1 MSIFLFSLYFII
13 KNMSANSKIFDFY
26 FLLVEYW
33 NITYIFTLI
42 LSTMKRK
49 IENEQQ
55 FCFSDNV
62 AVCDMSKFFCF
73 RRKSKNWIWKTAIH
87 VQSFFFSAKTL
98 QSFTELPKREGEV
111 FILTVIFSSLAPS
124 PQIHFPPCAERFF
137 LACPPPPPPLLRYTS
152 LERRKRKIRVYRV
165 VTSPNMNGFSAEYI
179 KDLVITQRKT
189 QSEVSLFL
197 KERFPSKK
205 DLSSKS
211 VRRFCFE
218 NGINLHNRLSND
230 ELEQCTR
237 DVVARL
243 SLSLLDLSACCSLF
257 SSFFYLHL
265 LVCIAVYMSALQGS
279 KWFSAFSVNLE
290 AFVKAHFF
298 PGCQ

>member
-13 KNMSANSKIFDFY
+13 KNTSANSKIFDFY

-49 IENEQQ
+49 IENEHQ

-73 RRKSKNWIWKTAIH
+73 RRKSKNWIWKIAIH
-87 VQSFFFSAKTL
+87 VQSLFFGQNTTIVDRTTQEGGGGVHSYGNFFVPSAL
-98 QSFTELPKREGEV
+98 SPDPLPSIRWE
-111 FILTVIFSSLAPS
+111 IFFGL
-124 PQIHFPPCAERFF
+124 
-137 LACPPPPPPLLRYTS
+137 PPPPLLRYTS
-152 LERRKRKIRVYRV
+152 LERRKRKIRVYRE
-165 VTSPNMNGFSAEYI
+165 VTSPNMNDFSAEYI

-218 NGINLHNRLSND
+218 NGINLHNRLSYD

-243 SLSLLDLSACCSLF
+243 SLSLLDSSVCCSLF
-257 SSFFYLHL
+257 SSFFYLRL

-279 KWFSAFSVNLE
+279 K
-290 AFVKAHFF
+290 
-298 PGCQ
+298 

>member
-1 MSIFLFSLYFII
+1 MSINFASPTMLQSVTCLSFSVFGGSL
-13 KNMSANSKIFDFY
+13 
-26 FLLVEYW
+26 
-33 NITYIFTLI
+33 
-42 LSTMKRK
+42 K
-49 IENEQQ
+49 IE
-55 FCFSDNV
+55 FG
-62 AVCDMSKFFCF
+62 KL
-73 RRKSKNWIWKTAIH
+73 
-87 VQSFFFSAKTL
+87 QSMFNLCFSAKTL
-98 QSFTELPKREGEV
+98 QSLTELPKREGEV
-111 FILTVIFSSLAPS
+111 SILTVIFLSLAPS
-124 PQIHFPPCAERFF
+124 PQIHFPPCAEKFF
-137 LACPPPPPPLLRYTS
+137 WPAPPLLRYTS

-165 VTSPNMNGFSAEYI
+165 VTSPNMNDFSAEYI

-230 ELEQCTR
+230 ELEKCTR

-243 SLSLLDLSACCSLF
+243 SLSLLDLSVCCSLF

-265 LVCIAVYMSALQGS
+265 LVCIAVYMSAFQGS
-279 KWFSAFSVNLE
+279 K
-290 AFVKAHFF
+290 
-298 PGCQ
+298 

>member
-1 MSIFLFSLYFII
+1 
-13 KNMSANSKIFDFY
+13 
-26 FLLVEYW
+26 
-33 NITYIFTLI
+33 
-42 LSTMKRK
+42 
-49 IENEQQ
+49 
-55 FCFSDNV
+55 
-62 AVCDMSKFFCF
+62 
-73 RRKSKNWIWKTAIH
+73 
-87 VQSFFFSAKTL
+87 
-98 QSFTELPKREGEV
+98 
-111 FILTVIFSSLAPS
+111 
-124 PQIHFPPCAERFF
+124 
-137 LACPPPPPPLLRYTS
+137 
-152 LERRKRKIRVYRV
+152 
-165 VTSPNMNGFSAEYI
+165 MNDFSAEYI

-279 KWFSAFSVNLE
+279 KQFSAFSVNLE

-298 PGCQ
+298 SRLPIINGHMSSTLNMIY

>member
-1 MSIFLFSLYFII
+1 MSINFASPTMLQSVTCLSFSVFGGSL
-13 KNMSANSKIFDFY
+13 
-26 FLLVEYW
+26 
-33 NITYIFTLI
+33 
-42 LSTMKRK
+42 K
-49 IENEQQ
+49 IE
-55 FCFSDNV
+55 F
-62 AVCDMSKFFCF
+62 
-73 RRKSKNWIWKTAIH
+73 WKL
-87 VQSFFFSAKTL
+87 QSMFNLCFSAKTL
-98 QSFTELPKREGEV
+98 QSLTELPKREGEV
-111 FILTVIFSSLAPS
+111 SILTVIFLSLAPS
-124 PQIHFPPCAERFF
+124 PQIHFPPCAEKFF
-137 LACPPPPPPLLRYTS
+137 LACPPPLLRYTS

-165 VTSPNMNGFSAEYI
+165 VTSPNMNDFSAEYI

-279 KWFSAFSVNLE
+279 K
-290 AFVKAHFF
+290 
-298 PGCQ
+298 

>member
-137 LACPPPPPPLLRYTS
+137 PALPRHPSPPTLHFSGKEEAGNSRLPRSYFS
-152 LERRKRKIRVYRV
+152 KHERLQRWVHKGSCNNSKKNTVRGELISKRKI
-165 VTSPNMNGFSAEYI
+165 S
-179 KDLVITQRKT
+179 Q
-189 QSEVSLFL
+189 Q
-197 KERFPSKK
+197 ERP
-205 DLSSKS
+205 
-211 VRRFCFE
+211 
-218 NGINLHNRLSND
+218 
-230 ELEQCTR
+230 
-237 DVVARL
+237 
-243 SLSLLDLSACCSLF
+243 
-257 SSFFYLHL
+257 
-265 LVCIAVYMSALQGS
+265 
-279 KWFSAFSVNLE
+279 
-290 AFVKAHFF
+290 
-298 PGCQ
+298 

>member
-1 MSIFLFSLYFII
+1 
-13 KNMSANSKIFDFY
+13 
-26 FLLVEYW
+26 
-33 NITYIFTLI
+33 
-42 LSTMKRK
+42 
-49 IENEQQ
+49 
-55 FCFSDNV
+55 
-62 AVCDMSKFFCF
+62 
-73 RRKSKNWIWKTAIH
+73 
-87 VQSFFFSAKTL
+87 
-98 QSFTELPKREGEV
+98 
-111 FILTVIFSSLAPS
+111 
-124 PQIHFPPCAERFF
+124 
-137 LACPPPPPPLLRYTS
+137 
-152 LERRKRKIRVYRV
+152 
-165 VTSPNMNGFSAEYI
+165 MNDFSAEYI

-197 KERFPSKK
+197 KERFSSKK
-205 DLSSKS
+205 DLSKS

-279 KWFSAFSVNLE
+279 K
-290 AFVKAHFF
+290 
-298 PGCQ
+298 